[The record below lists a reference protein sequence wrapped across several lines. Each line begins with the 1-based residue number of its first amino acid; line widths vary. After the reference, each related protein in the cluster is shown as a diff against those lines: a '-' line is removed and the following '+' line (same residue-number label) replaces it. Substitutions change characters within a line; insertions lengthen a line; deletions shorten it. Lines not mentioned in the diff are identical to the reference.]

1 MTIREILTTVVI
13 MALWGG
19 NLAVAKP
26 ALEQMPPLL
35 VMVLR
40 FALIAAVMLPFA
52 KLPRRHLGPIALL
65 SFTMGTLHFGLMF
78 TALKE
83 LDAAVAA
90 IVTQVQVP
98 FAVLLSWAVFGDR
111 PRWRRLTGIA
121 VAFAGVALIA
131 GEPQMAVAAAPLL
144 LTVAAS
150 FMWSVANIQVK
161 LMNDVDG
168 VSLNA
173 WMALFA
179 IPQLLAVSLLLESG
193 HVAALLAAD
202 RHAWFAV
209 AYAAIAVTVI
219 GYVLWYRLLARHSV
233 GLLMPFTLLVPV
245 FGVVFGVILR
255 GEAFGWQRAAGALVT
270 LIGVAIIVLRRP
282 ETAAPSAVDKT
293 S

>member
-1 MTIREILTTVVI
+1 MTPREILTTIGI
-13 MALWGG
+13 MMLWGG

-26 ALEQMPPLL
+26 ALEQMPPVL
-35 VMVLR
+35 VMALR
-40 FALIAAVMLPFA
+40 FALIAVLLLPFA
-52 KLPRRHLGPIALL
+52 RLPRGQIRPIALL

-98 FAVLLSWAVFGDR
+98 FAVLLAWAVFGDR

-121 VAFAGVALIA
+121 VAFGGIALIA
-131 GEPQMAVAAAPLL
+131 GEPQAALAALPLL
-144 LTVAAS
+144 ITVAAS
-150 FMWSVANIQVK
+150 FMWAVVNIQVK
-161 LMNDVDG
+161 LIEGVDG

-179 IPQLLAVSLLLESG
+179 IPQLLAVSLALESG
-193 HVAALLAAD
+193 HLPALLAAD
-202 RHAWFAV
+202 WLAWFAV

-233 GLLMPFTLLVPV
+233 SLLMPFTLLVPV
-245 FGVVFGVILR
+245 FGVLAGVLLR
-255 GEAFGWQRAAGALVT
+255 GEAFGWQRAAGAIVT

-282 ETAAPSAVDKT
+282 ETAAPAAIDKT